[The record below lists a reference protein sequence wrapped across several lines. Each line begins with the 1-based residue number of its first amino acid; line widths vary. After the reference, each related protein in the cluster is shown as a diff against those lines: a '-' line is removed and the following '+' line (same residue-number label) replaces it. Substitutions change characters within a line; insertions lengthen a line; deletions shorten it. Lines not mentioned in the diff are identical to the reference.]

1 MRNIRALLRR
11 PRWLCRPVAVLVA
24 VVVGLS
30 GLGGATGALLG
41 ELGGGPGM
49 HQDRGQP
56 GGGQPGGG
64 RHHDARVGD
73 LGNGVDAD
81 GDGDGGV
88 PGPGR

>member
-11 PRWLCRPVAVLVA
+11 PRWLRRPVAVLVA
-24 VVVGLS
+24 VVVGLG

-56 GGGQPGGG
+56 GRE

-73 LGNGVDAD
+73 LGNVVD
-81 GDGDGGV
+81 GDGDDGV
-88 PGPGR
+88 PGPAR

>member
-11 PRWLCRPVAVLVA
+11 PRWLRRPVAVLVA
-24 VVVGLS
+24 VVVGLG

-56 GGGQPGGG
+56 GRE

-73 LGNGVDAD
+73 LGNGVD
-81 GDGDGGV
+81 GDGDDGV
-88 PGPGR
+88 PGPGPVR

>member
-1 MRNIRALLRR
+1 MRNVRALLRR
-11 PRWLCRPVAVLVA
+11 PRWLRRPVAVLVA
-24 VVVGLS
+24 VVVGLG

-56 GGGQPGGG
+56 GGG

-73 LGNGVDAD
+73 LGNG
-81 GDGDGGV
+81 DGGV
-88 PGPGR
+88 PGPAR

>member
-1 MRNIRALLRR
+1 
-11 PRWLCRPVAVLVA
+11 VLVA

-56 GGGQPGGG
+56 GEG
-64 RHHDARVGD
+64 RHHGARVGD